1 MNFNPDPSNTVRAS
15 GWRALRVLIAL
26 AVVVMQM
33 PCASAAMP
41 LDDLLSKTNAD
52 DIGKDAVLARAALAL
67 GKKTYSENCTDC
79 HGQDLK
85 GVVGKHAPDLSDRA
99 TLYGSDNV
107 DAGPNQIFA
116 SDIES
121 IVRYGIRAD
130 HPKTRKLAV
139 MPSFSGRGPKQEGGY
154 PTLSDHQ
161 IADLAEYLASLQ
173 GQKHEAAASARGKV
187 LFGKGGGC
195 FDCHGMD
202 AKGDPSIGSADLSST
217 KYLYGNDRLSIAASI
232 RDGRQGTMPSYEGK
246 LAAAQIKAVAYYLFS
261 VWEHAQK

>member
-1 MNFNPDPSNTVRAS
+1 MKFNPGTSDRARTS
-15 GWRALRVLIAL
+15 GWQAARILSLL
-26 AVVVMQM
+26 AVVALQM
-33 PCASAAMP
+33 PCASAQTSI
-41 LDDLLSKTNAD
+41 DDQLTKTGAD
-52 DIGKDAVLARAALAL
+52 DIGKDPVLAKAALAL
-67 GKKTYSENCTDC
+67 GKKTYGENCAEC

-161 IADLAEYLASLQ
+161 IADLAEYLTSLQ
-173 GQKHEAAASARGKV
+173 GQKHEAAATARGKA

-232 RDGRQGTMPSYEGK
+232 HDGRQGLMPSYEGK
-246 LAAAQIKAVAYYLFS
+246 LAPARIKAVSYYLFS
-261 VWEHAQK
+261 AWEHAQK

>member
-1 MNFNPDPSNTVRAS
+1 MTFNPGISNRI
-15 GWRALRVLIAL
+15 RALAWPAVRVLSLLTIAVL
-26 AVVVMQM
+26 QV
-33 PCASAAMP
+33 PCASAATP
-41 LDDLLSKTNAD
+41 VEEQLARTGTD
-52 DIGKDAVLARAALAL
+52 DIGKDAVLAKATLEL
-67 GKKTYSENCTDC
+67 GKKTYGGNCADC

-85 GVVGKHAPDLSDRA
+85 GAAGKHASDLSDRA

-139 MPSFSGRGPKQEGGY
+139 MPRFAGGGPKQEGGY
-154 PTLSDHQ
+154 PALSDHQ
-161 IADLAEYLASLQ
+161 ITDLAEYLESLQ
-173 GQKHEAAASARGKV
+173 GQKAGVAAAARGKV

-232 RDGRQGTMPSYEGK
+232 RDGRQGVMPAYEGK
-246 LAAAQIKAVAYYLFS
+246 LPPAQIKAVAHYLFS